1 MTAQRDDAL
10 WRTAMDYVLALH
22 DDRGTALRKSMLR
35 AQAEGWCAR
44 DPRHA
49 ALFAEAERVWALSG
63 SLPARHR
70 HRWPAATDSAPLLTR
85 RRLIAAGGMALA
97 AGLAGLTIAPQA
109 MHWLHGDSITGTAEV
124 RRLDLPDG
132 SRITLGPRSALRAA
146 SSDRP
151 GLQLLQGF
159 AFFELRASTEPFT
172 VQAGLLQAATPDANF
187 ELRHGDGDAFIAVER
202 GTVDLTHAAM
212 TGLDGKR
219 LQAGDWLA
227 LQETQ
232 VDSGTSD
239 PHRAGQWRDGILTV
253 ETRPVRV
260 VAAEIARWHRGRVVV
275 LDDALG
281 NRPVSGVFDL
291 TQPEAALRAM
301 LQPFGGRVR
310 TVTPWLAL
318 LDVG

>member
-70 HRWPAATDSAPLLTR
+70 HRWPVTTDTAPLLTR
-85 RRLIAAGGMALA
+85 RRLIAAGGTALA
-97 AGLAGLTIAPQA
+97 AGLAGVAIAPQA
-109 MHWLHGDSITGTAEV
+109 MHWLHGDSSTGTAEV

-132 SRITLGPRSALRAA
+132 SRVTLGPRSTLRAA
-146 SSDRP
+146 GSDRP

-159 AFFELRASTEPFT
+159 AYFELRASTAPIT

-227 LQETQ
+227 LQDTQ